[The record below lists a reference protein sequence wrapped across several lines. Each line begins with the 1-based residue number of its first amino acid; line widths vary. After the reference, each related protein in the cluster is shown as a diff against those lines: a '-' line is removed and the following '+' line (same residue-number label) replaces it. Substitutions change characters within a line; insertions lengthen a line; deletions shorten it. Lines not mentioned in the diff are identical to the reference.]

1 MDDKVLNAKGSISLK
16 RTYKEFKTE
25 ITMLIIFLLFF
36 IVMKFASP
44 YFCTTKNLLNVMTQ
58 ISTNAILA
66 IGMTLVIVTGGIDL
80 SVGSVLGLSA
90 MVAGM
95 LLQSTGNIF
104 IGVLGALAVGAICGF
119 INGYLIGYMEMPAFI
134 VTLGLMQICSSID
147 YVISDG
153 NTASKFPEVF
163 SLLGKG
169 KVGGIPIYVIAIIIL
184 FAIFIFVMAKTKFG
198 RYLYAIGSNSEAARL
213 SGINIKFNTM
223 MAYVCCAVL
232 CAIAG
237 LVMTSRMMAVDPTYG
252 KSAEMDAIAAA
263 VIGGTSMSGGKGT
276 LWGTIIGVLLVG
288 FLRNAL
294 NLLGVNPFW
303 QGSAVGAVIIVA
315 VLAEKIS
322 NKKNKN

>member
-104 IGVLGALAVGAICGF
+104 IGVL
-119 INGYLIGYMEMPAFI
+119 
-134 VTLGLMQICSSID
+134 
-147 YVISDG
+147 
-153 NTASKFPEVF
+153 
-163 SLLGKG
+163 
-169 KVGGIPIYVIAIIIL
+169 
-184 FAIFIFVMAKTKFG
+184 
-198 RYLYAIGSNSEAARL
+198 
-213 SGINIKFNTM
+213 
-223 MAYVCCAVL
+223 
-232 CAIAG
+232 
-237 LVMTSRMMAVDPTYG
+237 
-252 KSAEMDAIAAA
+252 
-263 VIGGTSMSGGKGT
+263 
-276 LWGTIIGVLLVG
+276 
-288 FLRNAL
+288 
-294 NLLGVNPFW
+294 
-303 QGSAVGAVIIVA
+303 
-315 VLAEKIS
+315 
-322 NKKNKN
+322 